1 MSIFSHYKCLL
12 TEQTVTNF
20 THSCYMRVA
29 LYWCTE
35 LHCIGVQSCTVL
47 VYRVALY
54 WCTELHCIGVESC
67 TVLVYRVALYW
78 CTELHCIGVQS
89 CTVLV
94 YRVARMATDSKQI
107 PQMVL
112 VTIKGYK
119 LDLPHPAQGCQRK
132 DVLPEVLAQV
142 EV

>member
-1 MSIFSHYKCLL
+1 
-12 TEQTVTNF
+12 
-20 THSCYMRVA
+20 
-29 LYWCTE
+29 
-35 LHCIGVQSCTVL
+35 
-47 VYRVALY
+47 
-54 WCTELHCIGVESC
+54 
-67 TVLVYRVALYW
+67 
-78 CTELHCIGVQS
+78 
-89 CTVLV
+89 
-94 YRVARMATDSKQI
+94 MATDSKQI